1 MNAKVDQHTGGT
13 KAADI
18 AKLVLALLVLV
29 AGIAAYYLLGHVAH
43 SLRILGVFA
52 AVIVAVAIAAF
63 TELGRA
69 MRGFLRES
77 QFEMRKVTWP
87 TRDETVRTT
96 LVVAFV
102 VVVVAILLGIIDY
115 VLKSIILDWLLKL
128 GK

>member
-1 MNAKVDQHTGGT
+1 MNTKVDQHAGGA
-13 KAADI
+13 KAVDI

-52 AVIVAVAIAAF
+52 AVIVAIAIAAF
-63 TELGRA
+63 TEPGRA

-96 LVVAFV
+96 LVVAGV
-102 VVVVAILLGIIDY
+102 VVIVAILLGIIDY
-115 VLKSIILDWLLKL
+115 LLKSLILDWLLKL